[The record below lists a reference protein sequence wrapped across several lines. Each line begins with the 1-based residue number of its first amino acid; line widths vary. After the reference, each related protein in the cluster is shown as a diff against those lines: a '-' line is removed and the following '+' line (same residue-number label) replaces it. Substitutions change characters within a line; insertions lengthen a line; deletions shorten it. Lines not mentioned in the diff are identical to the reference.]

1 MANPNIVGVSTIY
14 GNTNLLAVT
23 TVNTAIVSNPS
34 SSNSIYKLNTLSVSN
49 INTAAAAVSVV
60 FNRGG
65 ANTYIVQNVPV
76 AANSKLD
83 IIGKDT
89 MLYLLE
95 NDTVQITASANAYI
109 QAIASWEQI
118 S

>member
-1 MANPNIVGVSTIY
+1 MANPNIVGVSVIY
-14 GNTNLLAVT
+14 GNTAPLAVST
-23 TVNTAIVSNPS
+23 TNTAIVSNPS
-34 SSNSIYKLNTLSVSN
+34 SSNSVYKLNVLSVSN
-49 INTAAAAVSVV
+49 INTAAAAVSVM

-65 ANTYIVQNVPV
+65 SNTYLIQNIPV
-76 AANSKLD
+76 SANSKLD

-95 NDTVQITASANAYI
+95 NDSVQLVASANSYI